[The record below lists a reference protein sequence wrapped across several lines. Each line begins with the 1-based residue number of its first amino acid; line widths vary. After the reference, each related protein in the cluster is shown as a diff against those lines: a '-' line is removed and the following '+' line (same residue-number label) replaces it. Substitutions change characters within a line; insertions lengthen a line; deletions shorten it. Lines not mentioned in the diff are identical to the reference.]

1 MAAGIIVIITVSDT
15 CYKNPTN
22 DTSGPTLVELVKSL
36 FPQSTIQTTIIPDE
50 RKIIEDKLKEYCMKN
65 ADLIITTGGT
75 GFSNRDVTPEATRA
89 VIEKEAPAISVALTI
104 ESLKKTPM
112 AMVSRSVSGICDK
125 TLIINFPGSKKA
137 VIECFEVV
145 KPILHHAIEIIKND
159 TKKVKSVH
167 DSMQG
172 HVCPHKISSVDVT
185 KVALRPRESPYPM
198 LEMTE
203 AFNIVDSVMKKWVG
217 TVQQV
222 NIENGLG
229 YVVAES
235 LYAKEPMPPFPAS
248 IKDDVTKVAL
258 RPRESPYPMLEMS
271 EAFNIVDSVMRKWV
285 GTVQQVNIED
295 GLGYVVAESLY
306 AKEPMP
312 PFPASIKDG
321 YACISSDGAG
331 VRRVRAA
338 VTAGDSFDLPL
349 QSGEC
354 ARINTGAPLPPGAD
368 CVVQV
373 EDTKLISAT
382 PDNETELEVEI
393 LTAPKPQQDVRPIGF
408 DITLGD
414 PLVTEGAVLDAALL
428 GVLAGAGY
436 QNVRV
441 RTRPV
446 VAILS
451 TGNELQD
458 PSEVTL
464 KPAHIRDSNQ
474 TMLKALLKEQGYTSV
489 CMGVARDEAGA
500 LRASVAAA
508 LRTADVLVCTGGV
521 SMGEKDLLK
530 PVLTQDFDATLH
542 FGRVRMKP
550 GKPSTFASCQFEG
563 KTKYIFALPG
573 NPVSAYVCCLL
584 FVIRALRVCEH
595 RNAEFPRMRVRLTK
609 QFPLDPRPEYVRA
622 VLKFTDDM
630 PSAEVLG
637 NQCSSRLLSACGA
650 SVLLE
655 MPPADKDLRCL
666 AAGTVVPA
674 IITGRMD
681 LN

>member
-15 CYKNPTN
+15 CYKNPSN
-22 DTSGPTLVELVKSL
+22 DTSGPTLVELVKGL
-36 FPQSTIQTTIIPDE
+36 FPQSIIQTTIIPDE
-50 RKIIEDKLKEYCMKN
+50 RKIIEDKLKEYCKKN
-65 ADLIITTGGT
+65 SDLIITTGGT
-75 GFSNRDVTPEATRA
+75 GFSNRDVTPEATKA

-112 AMVSRSVSGICDK
+112 AMVSRSVSGICDE

-137 VIECFEVV
+137 VIECFEVI

-172 HVCPHKISSVDVT
+172 HVCPHKLSSVDV
-185 KVALRPRESPYPM
+185 S
-198 LEMTE
+198 
-203 AFNIVDSVMKKWVG
+203 
-217 TVQQV
+217 
-222 NIENGLG
+222 
-229 YVVAES
+229 
-235 LYAKEPMPPFPAS
+235 
-248 IKDDVTKVAL
+248 KVAL

-271 EAFNIVDSVMRKWV
+271 EAFNIVDSVMSQWV
-285 GTVQQVNIED
+285 RTTQKVNIEN
-295 GLGYVVAESLY
+295 GLGYVVAESIY

-331 VRRVRAA
+331 VRRVRAT

-349 QSGEC
+349 QPGEC

-393 LTAPKPQQDVRPIGF
+393 LAAPKPQQDVRPIGF
-408 DITLGD
+408 DIALGD
-414 PLVTEGAVLDAALL
+414 PLVIKGAVLDAALL

-436 QNVRV
+436 QQIRV

-451 TGNELQD
+451 SGNELQD
-458 PSEVTL
+458 PSEVIL

-474 TMLKALLKEQGYTSV
+474 TMLKALLET
-489 CMGVARDEAGA
+489 
-500 LRASVAAA
+500 
-508 LRTADVLVCTGGV
+508 
-521 SMGEKDLLK
+521 
-530 PVLTQDFDATLH
+530 DFNATLH

-550 GKPSTFASCQFEG
+550 GKPSTFATCQYEG

-584 FVIRALRVCEH
+584 FVIRALRVCE
-595 RNAEFPRMRVRLTK
+595 RRSAEFPRMRVRLNK
-609 QFPLDPRPEYVRA
+609 HLALDPRPEYVRA
-622 VLKFTDDM
+622 VLKFSDGL

-655 MPPADKDLRCL
+655 LPPADKDLRSL
-666 AAGTVVPA
+666 AAGTLVPA